1 MNTRKSGK
9 ASGHATFLYN
19 SSGGLPRVTG
29 RMNVYTGGCERQP
42 APETGDGMEQA
53 GAGETRVT
61 GAHAGVS
68 FAGEE
73 ILLDGGAFRDCSFER
88 CHLHY
93 DGGALPVLT
102 GCRFSDCAWF
112 FGDAAA
118 DTLAMLAALN
128 QGGFSAMVERT
139 LDGVRSGAVL
149 NRAPPGTRPAGRR
162 GRAIDLGFGQF
173 PVPRV
178 LRRAIPA
185 GVAPAGPEQAPE
197 QATVT
202 TDRKENSE

>member
-1 MNTRKSGK
+1 MAQAVSG
-9 ASGHATFLYN
+9 TQ
-19 SSGGLPRVTG
+19 RV
-29 RMNVYTGGCERQP
+29 
-42 APETGDGMEQA
+42 A
-53 GAGETRVT
+53 

-93 DGGALPVLT
+93 DGGTLPVLT

-112 FGDAAA
+112 FGEAAA

-139 LDGVRSGAVL
+139 LEGVRSGAVL
-149 NRAPPGTRPAGRR
+149 APAPADTRPAGRR
-162 GRAIDLGFGQF
+162 RRSIDLGFGQF

-178 LRRAIPA
+178 LHRPAAAGAAGA
-185 GVAPAGPEQAPE
+185 GVSR
-197 QATVT
+197 ATAS
-202 TDRKENSE
+202 TDRKEDRE

>member
-1 MNTRKSGK
+1 MG
-9 ASGHATFLYN
+9 
-19 SSGGLPRVTG
+19 
-29 RMNVYTGGCERQP
+29 
-42 APETGDGMEQA
+42 QA
-53 GAGETRVT
+53 VAGQTRVT

-68 FAGEE
+68 FTSEE
-73 ILLDGGAFRDCSFER
+73 ILLDGGAFHDCSFER

-93 DGGALPVLT
+93 DGGVLPVLS

-118 DTLAMLAALN
+118 DTLTMLAALN

-139 LDGVRSGAVL
+139 LEAVRSGAVL
-149 NRAPPGTRPAGRR
+149 EQAPADTRPTGRR

-178 LRRAIPA
+178 LHRPARAGATRA
-185 GVAPAGPEQAPE
+185 GSPT
-197 QATVT
+197 ATAT
-202 TDRKENSE
+202 TDRKENDE